1 MLKFELEILS
11 GVKEEY
17 ENYIERNKELYKETK
32 LYFKYISYR
41 NRLANKELY
50 YKRVVEDFNYNEK
63 TYPCRL
69 VNYKFSDMA
78 EMCSEKGMI
87 IEEEINFINEK
98 IKKIKYDVFILNT
111 IDAYLKEIPKLKLK
125 IEEIRNKIEAIEK
138 GFVIIE

>member
-17 ENYIERNKELYKETK
+17 ENYIERNKELYKDTK

-41 NRLANKELY
+41 NKLATKELY

-63 TYPCRL
+63 TYPYRL

-98 IKKIKYDVFILNT
+98 IKEIKYDVFILNT
-111 IDAYLKEIPKLKLK
+111 VDAYLKEIPKLKLK

-138 GFVIIE
+138 GFVIVE